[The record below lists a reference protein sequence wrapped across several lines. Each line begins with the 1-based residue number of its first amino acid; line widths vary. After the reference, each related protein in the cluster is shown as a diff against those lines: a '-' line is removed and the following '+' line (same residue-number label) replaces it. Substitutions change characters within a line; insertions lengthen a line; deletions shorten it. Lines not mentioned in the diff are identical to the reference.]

1 MKEAPANAQIALPH
15 LSHTSEPALSKTLQ
29 RKQSLQYRQDVKMT
43 DSIDTHSLGRKQL
56 LRHMTRD

>member
-1 MKEAPANAQIALPH
+1 MPKLH
-15 LSHTSEPALSKTLQ
+15 SHTSVTPVSLHCQKHYRENNP
-29 RKQSLQYRQDVKMT
+29 LQYRQDVKMT

>member
-1 MKEAPANAQIALPH
+1 MEALENARVALLQ
-15 LSHTSEPALSKTLQ
+15 LSHTSEPVLSKTLQ
-29 RKQSLQYRQDVKMT
+29 RKQTLWYDGDVKMT